1 MNPELRFK
9 DQDGNAFPDWE
20 EKKIKEIGEVC
31 SGGTPNTNE
40 PKFWNGEIQWFTPSE
55 VGKDKY
61 VYNSLRTISASGLK
75 KSSACILPINTL
87 LVSTRATLGEIS
99 IAKKECSTN
108 QGFHPIIV
116 NNDNDNEF
124 IYYCSP
130 IIKKYCFE
138 NASGSTFLEISKKKF
153 EKCLLPIANI
163 EEQKKIA
170 KILSDIDKKIESQ
183 ATLVEKFKNT
193 KDAMLVKMFPQGES
207 KVPEIRFDGFS
218 GDWKKIDVRYLINEA
233 IIEKPMDGNH
243 GEKHPVSS
251 EYVEDG
257 IPFLMASDV
266 KDGKVD
272 LDNCKFISKSRAEKL
287 DKGFARNNDV
297 LLTHKATIGETA
309 ILTGLNTEYAM
320 LTPQVTYYRI
330 IDNKKLNHFYLYSAF
345 MSKQFQK
352 DIHIAATQS
361 TRSYIGIVKQHKLK
375 IWFPIDIQ
383 EQEKIGQFFSN
394 LDKEIEINQQKY
406 EKLCDVKK
414 ALLSKLFPTK
424 EDE

>member
-1 MNPELRFK
+1 MNPKLRFK

-183 ATLVEKFKNT
+183 ATLVEKLKNT
-193 KDAMLVKMFPQGES
+193 KDAMFVKMFPQGDN
-207 KVPEIRFDGFS
+207 VNPTLRFKKEDGSNYADWGKEKLNKIASPKARIGWQGMRQSEFLDF
-218 GDWKKIDVRYLINEA
+218 GDYYLITGTDFDNGS
-233 IIEKPMDGNH
+233 INFDTCC
-243 GEKHPVSS
+243 
-251 EYVEDG
+251 YVEKYRYDQDKNIQVHNGDILITKDG
-257 IPFLMASDV
+257 TLGKVAYISNMDKPATLNAGVFVLNNLDEKMDSLFLYHYLAAPFLM
-266 KDGKVD
+266 
-272 LDNCKFISKSRAEKL
+272 
-287 DKGFARNNDV
+287 
-297 LLTHKATIGETA
+297 
-309 ILTGLNTEYAM
+309 EYANQQA
-320 LTPQVTYYRI
+320 TGGTI
-330 IDNKKLNHFYLYSAF
+330 KHLN
-345 MSKQFQK
+345 QK
-352 DIHIAATQS
+352 VLVSFEI
-361 TRSYIGIVKQHKLK
+361 
-375 IWFPIDIQ
+375 PIPDKE
-383 EQEKIGQFFSN
+383 EQIKIGKCLSN

>member
-9 DQDGNAFPDWE
+9 DQDGNDFPDWE
-20 EKKIKEIGEVC
+20 EKKLKNICIFVNGKGHEQVISQYGKYIVVN
-31 SGGTPNTNE
+31 S
-40 PKFWNGEIQWFTPSE
+40 KFVSTDGEIVKYSNEQLKPLF
-55 VGKDKY
+55 KDDIVMVMSDVPNGRAIAKFFYIDEDNKY
-61 VYNSLRTISASGLK
+61 SLNQRICAIRTNQNQMFIMKQLNRHKYFLAFDDGAKQTNLK
-75 KSSACILPINTL
+75 KEDVLKCP
-87 LVSTRATLGEIS
+87 V
-99 IAKKECSTN
+99 
-108 QGFHPIIV
+108 
-116 NNDNDNEF
+116 F
-124 IYYCSP
+124 IP
-130 IIKKYCFE
+130 D
-138 NASGSTFLEISKKKF
+138 
-153 EKCLLPIANI
+153 I
-163 EEQKKIA
+163 EEQSKIA
-170 KILSDIDKKIESQ
+170 TLLSDIDKKIESQ
-183 ATLVEKFKNT
+183 ATLVEKLKNT

>member
-9 DQDGNAFPDWE
+9 DQDGNDFPDWE
-20 EKKIKEIGEVC
+20 EKKIKEIGRVTMC
-31 SGGTPNTNE
+31 KRIFKDQTLA
-40 PKFWNGEIQWFTPSE
+40 WGEIPFFKIGTFGDIPDAYITRE
-55 VGKDKY
+55 LFEDFKKKY
-61 VYNSLRTISASGLK
+61 PYPQKGNILISASGSIGKLVEYNGEDAYFQDSNIIWLEHKNDVLDKYLK
-75 KSSACILPINTL
+75 QIYPTL
-87 LVSTRATLGEIS
+87 NWEEGLE
-99 IAKKECSTN
+99 
-108 QGFHPIIV
+108 
-116 NNDNDNEF
+116 
-124 IYYCSP
+124 
-130 IIKKYCFE
+130 
-138 NASGSTFLEISKKKF
+138 GSTIKRLYNKVFLNKVIF
-153 EKCLLPIANI
+153 LPQVL
-163 EEQKKIA
+163 EQSKIA
-170 KILSDIDKKIESQ
+170 ALLSDIDKKIESQ
-183 ATLVEKFKNT
+183 ATLVEKLKNT

-218 GDWKKIDVRYLINEA
+218 GDWEKVDVRYLINEA

-330 IDNKKLNHFYLYSAF
+330 IDDKRLNYFYLYSAF

-352 DIHIAATQS
+352 DIHIAATQT

-375 IWFPIDIQ
+375 IWFPINIQ

>member
-20 EKKIKEIGEVC
+20 EKKIDKVCRIQTGSGNTQDKEDDGIYPFYVRSPIVEHSNKYIFECESVLTVGDGVGVGNVYHYANGKFNCHQRVYAMNEFNGI
-31 SGGTPNTNE
+31 SGKYFYYFFSTHFGARVKSMTAKTSVDSVRKDMIAKMDIQMPNDMKE
-40 PKFWNGEIQWFTPSE
+40 QSKI
-55 VGKDKY
+55 
-61 VYNSLRTISASGLK
+61 
-75 KSSACILPINTL
+75 
-87 LVSTRATLGEIS
+87 ATL
-99 IAKKECSTN
+99 
-108 QGFHPIIV
+108 
-116 NNDNDNEF
+116 
-124 IYYCSP
+124 
-130 IIKKYCFE
+130 
-138 NASGSTFLEISKKKF
+138 
-153 EKCLLPIANI
+153 
-163 EEQKKIA
+163 
-170 KILSDIDKKIESQ
+170 LSDIDKKIESQ
-183 ATLVEKFKNT
+183 ATLVEKLKNT

-406 EKLCDVKK
+406 EKLGDIKK

>member
-9 DQDGNAFPDWE
+9 DQDGNDFPDWE
-20 EKKIKEIGEVC
+20 EKKIKEIGRVTMC
-31 SGGTPNTNE
+31 KRIFKDQTLA
-40 PKFWNGEIQWFTPSE
+40 WGEIPFFKIGTFGDIPDAYITRE
-55 VGKDKY
+55 LFEDFKKKY
-61 VYNSLRTISASGLK
+61 PYPQNGNILISASGSIGKLVEYNGEDAYFQDSNIIWLEHKNDVLDKYLK
-75 KSSACILPINTL
+75 QIYSTLNWEEGLEGSTIKRLYNKVFLNKVIFLPQVLEQSKI
-87 LVSTRATLGEIS
+87 ATL
-99 IAKKECSTN
+99 
-108 QGFHPIIV
+108 
-116 NNDNDNEF
+116 
-124 IYYCSP
+124 
-130 IIKKYCFE
+130 
-138 NASGSTFLEISKKKF
+138 
-153 EKCLLPIANI
+153 
-163 EEQKKIA
+163 
-170 KILSDIDKKIESQ
+170 LSDIDKKIESQ
-183 ATLVEKFKNT
+183 ATLVEKLKNT

-394 LDKEIEINQQKY
+394 LDKEIEINQQKC